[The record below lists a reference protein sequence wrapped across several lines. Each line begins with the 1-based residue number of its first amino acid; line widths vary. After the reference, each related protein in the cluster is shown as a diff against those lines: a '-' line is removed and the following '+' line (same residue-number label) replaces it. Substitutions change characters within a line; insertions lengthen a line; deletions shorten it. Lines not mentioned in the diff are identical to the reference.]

1 MEPVD
6 TSIKVVLVDDENLVR
21 AGLRLILNG
30 DPLIEIVGEAGD
42 GVAALDVIRDARPDV
57 VLMDVRM
64 PAMDGLAATRELLAG
79 DPELRILVLTTFDT
93 DDLVLQALELGASG
107 FLLKDTPPARLVEAV
122 HHVAGGGTML
132 SPAAIGHL
140 VTAATAHRGQAQ
152 ADTEA
157 TRKMALLTERERGI
171 ATAVARGLSNAELAE
186 QLHISITTVKTHVG
200 RVLDKLGAENRVQI
214 ALLVHDAGRGLS
226 S

>member
-1 MEPVD
+1 MEPVG

-30 DPLIEIVGEAGD
+30 DPLIKIVGEAGD
-42 GVAALDVIRDARPDV
+42 GAAALELIRDARPDV

-64 PAMDGLAATRELLAG
+64 PRMDGLAATRELLAE
-79 DPELRILVLTTFDT
+79 DPGLRILVLTTFDT

-107 FLLKDTPPARLVEAV
+107 FLLKDTPPARLVEAI

-132 SPAAIGHL
+132 SPEAIGHL
-140 VTAATAHRGQAQ
+140 VTAATANRGRAQ
-152 ADTEA
+152 AVSEA
-157 TRKMALLTERERGI
+157 TRRMALLTEREQGI
-171 ATAVARGLSNAELAE
+171 ATAVARGLSNADIAE
-186 QLHISITTVKTHVG
+186 HLHISITTVKTHVG
-200 RVLDKLGAENRVQI
+200 RVLDKLGAENRVQV
-214 ALLVHDAGRGLS
+214 ALLVHDAGRGIS